1 MNSSNLGYTSSF
13 MVGAMTNKKKIE
25 ESLYYSGVDKLDL
38 LIDIDLL
45 LVEAKLTERQKE
57 VVALY
62 FFNQYTQEEVSKVLG
77 ISQQAVLDH
86 IKKIKNKITL
96 NILMMADKARNR
108 QTRLPIY
115 HDFYMFYRYSTYS
128 TCQKIE
134 KLKPKWR
141 EIIIKLENE

>member
-1 MNSSNLGYTSSF
+1 MSNIDLSYTTGF

-57 VVALY
+57 VVVLY
-62 FFNQYTQEEVSKVLG
+62 FFLQYTQEEVSKVLG

-86 IKKIKNKITL
+86 IKKIKNKI
-96 NILMMADKARNR
+96 
-108 QTRLPIY
+108 
-115 HDFYMFYRYSTYS
+115 
-128 TCQKIE
+128 QKVTE
-134 KLKPKWR
+134 LWR
-141 EIIIKLENE
+141 EKDESYNR

>member
-1 MNSSNLGYTSSF
+1 MSNTDLSYTTGL

-57 VVALY
+57 VVVLY

-86 IKKIKNKITL
+86 IKKIKNKI
-96 NILMMADKARNR
+96 
-108 QTRLPIY
+108 
-115 HDFYMFYRYSTYS
+115 
-128 TCQKIE
+128 QKVID
-134 KLKPKWR
+134 LWR
-141 EIIIKLENE
+141 EKDESYNR

>member
-1 MNSSNLGYTSSF
+1 MSNIDLSYTTGL

-57 VVALY
+57 VVELY
-62 FFNQYTQEEVSKVLG
+62 FFLQYTQEEVSEVLG

-86 IKKIKNKITL
+86 IKKIKNKI
-96 NILMMADKARNR
+96 
-108 QTRLPIY
+108 
-115 HDFYMFYRYSTYS
+115 
-128 TCQKIE
+128 QKVID
-134 KLKPKWR
+134 LWR
-141 EIIIKLENE
+141 EKDESYNR

>member
-1 MNSSNLGYTSSF
+1 MSNIDLSYTTGL

-57 VVALY
+57 VVELY
-62 FFNQYTQEEVSKVLG
+62 FFLQYTQEEVSKVLG

-86 IKKIKNKITL
+86 IKKIKNKI
-96 NILMMADKARNR
+96 
-108 QTRLPIY
+108 
-115 HDFYMFYRYSTYS
+115 
-128 TCQKIE
+128 QKVID
-134 KLKPKWR
+134 LWR
-141 EIIIKLENE
+141 EKDESYNR

>member
-1 MNSSNLGYTSSF
+1 MSNIDLSYTTGL

-57 VVALY
+57 VVELY
-62 FFNQYTQEEVSKVLG
+62 FFLQYTQEEVSDVLG

-86 IKKIKNKITL
+86 IKKIKNKI
-96 NILMMADKARNR
+96 
-108 QTRLPIY
+108 
-115 HDFYMFYRYSTYS
+115 
-128 TCQKIE
+128 QKVID
-134 KLKPKWR
+134 LWR
-141 EIIIKLENE
+141 EKDESYNR

>member
-1 MNSSNLGYTSSF
+1 MSNIDLSYTTGF

-57 VVALY
+57 VVVLY
-62 FFNQYTQEEVSKVLG
+62 FFLQYTQEEVSKVLG

-86 IKKIKNKITL
+86 IKKIKNKI
-96 NILMMADKARNR
+96 
-108 QTRLPIY
+108 
-115 HDFYMFYRYSTYS
+115 
-128 TCQKIE
+128 QKVID
-134 KLKPKWR
+134 LWR
-141 EIIIKLENE
+141 EKDESYNR

>member
-1 MNSSNLGYTSSF
+1 MSNIDLSYTTGF

-57 VVALY
+57 VVELY
-62 FFNQYTQEEVSKVLG
+62 FFLQYTQEEVSEVLG

-86 IKKIKNKITL
+86 IKKIKNKI
-96 NILMMADKARNR
+96 
-108 QTRLPIY
+108 
-115 HDFYMFYRYSTYS
+115 
-128 TCQKIE
+128 QKVID
-134 KLKPKWR
+134 LWR
-141 EIIIKLENE
+141 EKDESYNR